1 MNKFSYLKNLVQEI
15 NHSGRSFYDHLYET
29 GLLLYKMG
37 EPEYICDAG
46 LYHSI
51 YDTSYFKANLN
62 VDRDT
67 IKQLIG
73 EKSEYLVY
81 TFCNLGEDRIS
92 TLLNSNEIPKDI
104 HTDLLKIEYAN
115 LIEQNSP
122 SQNIGNLVQKIQQKL
137 FIFLYQ

>member
-1 MNKFSYLKNLVQEI
+1 MNKFSYLKNLTQNI
-15 NHSGRSFYDHLYET
+15 NHSGGSFYKHLYET

-46 LYHSI
+46 LYHLI

-62 VDRDT
+62 VNRNE

-92 TLLNSNEIPKDI
+92 TLLNSNKIPKDI
-104 HTDLLKIEYAN
+104 HIDLLKIEYAN
-115 LIEQNSP
+115 LIEQNSSP
-122 SQNIGNLVQKIQQKL
+122 QNIGDLVQKIQRKL
-137 FIFLYQ
+137 FIFLYK